1 MALRLARRNRIARW
15 FFVGAGL
22 LLASQGALAI
32 LLGEPAYPNYWGG
45 VVAPW
50 FAIGLGGFVAITAA
64 FLPKLFRRRVNG
76 PSKPYGAPWEDYE
89 KWQ

>member
-1 MALRLARRNRIARW
+1 VALRLARRNRIARW

-22 LLASQGALAI
+22 LLASQGAFV
-32 LLGEPAYPNYWGG
+32 LLRGRPAYPNYWGG

-50 FAIGLGGFVAITAA
+50 FAIVLGGFAAVTAA
-64 FLPKLFRRRVNG
+64 FFPKLFRGLANS
-76 PSKPYGAPWEDYE
+76 PSKPYGAPWQDYK